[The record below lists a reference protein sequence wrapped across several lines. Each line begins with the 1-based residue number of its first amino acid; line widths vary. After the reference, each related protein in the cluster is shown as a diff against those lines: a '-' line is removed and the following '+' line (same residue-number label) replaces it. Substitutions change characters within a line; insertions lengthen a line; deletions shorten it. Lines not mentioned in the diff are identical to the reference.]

1 MNYIGHYL
9 NHTTNAVIKKVSSY
23 VPFCVV
29 RNDFSPHSNNVELAE
44 MVEWY
49 GKFTIVELICENVI

>member
-1 MNYIGHYL
+1 MNHIGHYL

-23 VPFCVV
+23 VLFCVV

-44 MVEWY
+44 MVE
-49 GKFTIVELICENVI
+49 